1 MLIRAYLR
9 ASTTEQDAQRA
20 KEELKAFG
28 AKFDGRIAGYYIEKP
43 IWH

>member
-1 MLIRAYLR
+1 MPIFR

-28 AKFDGRIAGYYIEKP
+28 AKFDEVVLLATTSKTNLALR
-43 IWH
+43 